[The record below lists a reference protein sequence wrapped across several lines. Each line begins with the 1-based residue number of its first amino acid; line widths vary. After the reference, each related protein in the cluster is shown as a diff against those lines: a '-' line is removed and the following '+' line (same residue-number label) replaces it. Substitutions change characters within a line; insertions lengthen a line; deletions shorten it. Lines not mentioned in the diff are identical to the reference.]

1 MTMRNVGIVFSPTL
15 GIPAGVFSLMLGEF
29 NRVFNVDAGKD
40 TGDGATVETA
50 SGPEGDDVLKRNSR
64 QYSDAAADQVLG
76 LAGRSL
82 KPSADDAP
90 SDVDD
95 YSLQD
100 ESGTETTGDGEM
112 TAESVSGSGSA
123 WVSKLS
129 TPIRDGDQFQQQQEQ
144 HSVHITEPDTPV
156 AARISKAAHIA
167 NSKGLSLTPSR
178 GNDRFSR
185 VPGTIGLPS
194 SPRPPHSPS
203 KPIDTVTS
211 SLDG

>member
-40 TGDGATVETA
+40 IGGGDGATVGTP

-64 QYSDAAADQVLG
+64 QYSDTAADQVLG

-82 KPSADDAP
+82 KASADDTP
-90 SDVDD
+90 SDADD

-112 TAESVSGSGSA
+112 TAESISASGS
-123 WVSKLS
+123 VS
-129 TPIRDGDQFQQQQEQ
+129 TPIRDGDQFQQQQQQ
-144 HSVHITEPDTPV
+144 HSISITEPETPV
-156 AARISKAAHIA
+156 AARTSKAAHTA
-167 NSKGLSLTPSR
+167 NSKGLSLTPNR
-178 GNDRFSR
+178 GTERFSR
-185 VPGTIGLPS
+185 MAGAIGLPS

-203 KPIDTVTS
+203 KPIDTIAS